1 VFLDQAAVGKSR
13 PISTGYPE
21 MSELLGRSI
30 EAVLMGKETPQQAL
44 EKAQERWEL
53 AVVDH

>member
-1 VFLDQAAVGKSR
+1 VGKSR

-30 EAVLMGKETPQQAL
+30 EAVLMGKETPQEAL
-44 EKAQERWEL
+44 AKAQERWEL
-53 AVVDH
+53 AVVDR